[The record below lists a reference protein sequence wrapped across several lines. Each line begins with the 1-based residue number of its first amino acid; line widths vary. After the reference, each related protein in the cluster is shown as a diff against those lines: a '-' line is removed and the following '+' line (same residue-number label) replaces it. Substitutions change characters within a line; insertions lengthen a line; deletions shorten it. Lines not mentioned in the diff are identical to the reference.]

1 MPVSN
6 KVRRTSI
13 HSVHRAYRSRRDPF
27 KKFLRSPVNSR
38 GRFFL
43 RLNPTNAKVRYENNF
58 LGIDFFLGM
67 VRSFG
72 VMRRTHISVVLDEID
87 KDIYTHLR
95 RLLRNALKE
104 GRISVDFEHGRSN
117 QLRSKLYLSQTTL
130 LENDQLL
137 VSLLRGDFL
146 RDHME
151 PHMSMVDFV
160 LFETDRYVD
169 IRHKG
174 IYSEQ
179 P

>member
-1 MPVSN
+1 MKVSN
-6 KVRRTSI
+6 KAQCTPI
-13 HSVHRAYRSRRDPF
+13 HSVSHSYRRRRDPF
-27 KKFLRSPVNSR
+27 KKLLRSHVNSR

-43 RLNPTNAKVRYENNF
+43 RLNPMNAKMRHENNF
-58 LGIDFFLGM
+58 LGVDFFLGM

-72 VMRRTHISVVLDEID
+72 VMRRTHVSVVLDEID
-87 KDIYTHLR
+87 KDLYKHLR
-95 RLLRNALKE
+95 RLLQNALNE

-117 QLRSKLYLSQTTL
+117 QLRTKLYLSQTTL
-130 LENDQLL
+130 LEDDQLL

-151 PHMSMVDFV
+151 PHMSMDCFV

-174 IYSEQ
+174 IYSEEL
-179 P
+179 